1 MLSETKEL
9 FKNKGKSLTGVR
21 SVILDILGS
30 ATSPLNP
37 KQILGMIKG
46 KKPDLATI
54 YRNLSLMESLG
65 IIESVDLGEGF
76 KRYEMVLPE
85 NHRHHIVCNKCGK
98 IQEVEECGL
107 QEIEKK
113 IFRKIGFKI
122 EKHRLEFFGVC
133 ALCRK

>member
-1 MLSETKEL
+1 MLTETKNL
-9 FKNKGKSLTGVR
+9 FRNNGKSFTSVR
-21 SVILDILGS
+21 AVILDILDS

-37 KQILGMIKG
+37 KQILNLITG

-54 YRNLSLMESLG
+54 YRNLSLMESLA
-65 IIESVDLGEGF
+65 IIQSVDLGEGF
-76 KRYEMVLPE
+76 KRYEMSRPE

-98 IQEVEECGL
+98 IEDVEECGL

-113 IFRKIGFKI
+113 IFREIGFKI

-133 ALCRK
+133 AICRK